1 MDYPYY
7 EKIRRKLTRKRDEF
21 DCSRGGVSDGRV
33 DMPARFQRSQDH
45 HEAYLK
51 LIRWELD
58 DEMDAVTEK
67 LQNWPQKKLEANGI
81 TIFNLVGKAA
91 GWLFGQR
98 IIKFNFYCLFWYKY
112 TSYII

>member
-1 MDYPYY
+1 MSLIVH
-7 EKIRRKLTRKRDEF
+7 E
-21 DCSRGGVSDGRV
+21 GGVSDGRV

-91 GWLFGQR
+91 GKLAGHLVYIDFAKV
-98 IIKFNFYCLFWYKY
+98 IL
-112 TSYII
+112 SYFQGKIRSGNYQ